1 MYSLPIIGSIFI
13 NPKCL
18 GSVIEHIRP
27 AMLDSANAR
36 KTLQAMIMMDIA
48 GEPIDL
54 TTVASKVCGQ
64 NGVDPV
70 WLTKCLEETAT
81 AVNAPYYAKQQYEY
95 WAKRELKTMCGN
107 LTFDGSLSDTL
118 GDMAGILSDFEQN
131 YTAKKRAGAEAG
143 TITEDYLQWISGI
156 KSGKIKTIKCHT
168 PGLVDP
174 YDAYKSIIPFWMGGL
189 YMVISAYS
197 TVGKSAYLATLAA
210 CEAEAGA
217 NVIIFSNE
225 MGRLGY
231 ATRFAAYYSNI
242 PYGHILQ
249 NKLDGH
255 QEKPID
261 DALIRYSTMPIWT
274 YERVRS
280 IKEVKAILKKLSYSM
295 KPDIILID
303 YLQNMVDKSQEVKS
317 QTDRASQELM
327 HIAQD
332 FDCSVVAASQVDN
345 STARNPDQNQNFMA
359 VKGSGDV
366 SADAVIFMELTRDT
380 LNYDKD
386 KQRIITRTVK
396 KNRDFGRVGKKEI
409 YFNKS
414 FSRITNEIED

>member
-1 MYSLPIIGSIFI
+1 
-13 NPKCL
+13 
-18 GSVIEHIRP
+18 
-27 AMLDSANAR
+27 
-36 KTLQAMIMMDIA
+36 
-48 GEPIDL
+48 
-54 TTVASKVCGQ
+54 
-64 NGVDPV
+64 
-70 WLTKCLEETAT
+70 
-81 AVNAPYYAKQQYEY
+81 
-95 WAKRELKTMCGN
+95 
-107 LTFDGSLSDTL
+107 
-118 GDMAGILSDFEQN
+118 
-131 YTAKKRAGAEAG
+131 
-143 TITEDYLQWISGI
+143 
-156 KSGKIKTIKCHT
+156 
-168 PGLVDP
+168 
-174 YDAYKSIIPFWMGGL
+174 
-189 YMVISAYS
+189 
-197 TVGKSAYLATLAA
+197 
-210 CEAEAGA
+210 
-217 NVIIFSNE
+217 
-225 MGRLGY
+225 
-231 ATRFAAYYSNI
+231 
-242 PYGHILQ
+242 
-249 NKLDGH
+249 
-255 QEKPID
+255 
-261 DALIRYSTMPIWT
+261 MPIWT